1 MLLCNFNALCKSML
15 WRFFISMVTG
25 SSVVDGSHMSPFG
38 SNEHGTSGKK
48 LICVCAFRNMS
59 EPKKNLNAVAQW
71 VVHVFMTHKEPLSP
85 ICNSACNTS

>member
-1 MLLCNFNALCKSML
+1 ML

-25 SSVVDGSHMSPFG
+25 SSVIDGSHMSLFG

-59 EPKKNLNAVAQW
+59 EPKKKKTCCCTVG
-71 VVHVFMTHKEPLSP
+71 
-85 ICNSACNTS
+85 SACVHDT